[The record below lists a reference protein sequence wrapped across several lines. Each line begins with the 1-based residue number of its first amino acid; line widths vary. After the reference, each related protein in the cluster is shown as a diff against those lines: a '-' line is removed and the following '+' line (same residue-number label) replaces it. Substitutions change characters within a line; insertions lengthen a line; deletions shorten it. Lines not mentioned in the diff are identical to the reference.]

1 MVPEAYLKLQDKR
14 ISEIIQAQ
22 NKLTPISDAQ
32 VGLPEL
38 GRWIKY
44 NFVETH
50 EKTEILAK
58 LFLPSG
64 GAFGKPMSFPFGT
77 PPGITLNHYGKGKV
91 IYLASPI
98 EEYYERRRLPETRK
112 LIRKLVNILT
122 DNDFVFESGA
132 SPGLIMNISGN
143 SGVFYLHLLNY
154 NGAMHEDGYAV
165 ECVTPLKN
173 IKIRLG
179 KMFSNTIEIKTLW
192 TNKKIDFKEKDTI
205 IEFCLPELETFETL
219 IIRRN

>member
-1 MVPEAYLKLQDKR
+1 
-14 ISEIIQAQ
+14 
-22 NKLTPISDAQ
+22 
-32 VGLPEL
+32 
-38 GRWIKY
+38 
-44 NFVETH
+44 
-50 EKTEILAK
+50 
-58 LFLPSG
+58 
-64 GAFGKPMSFPFGT
+64 
-77 PPGITLNHYGKGKV
+77 
-91 IYLASPI
+91 
-98 EEYYERRRLPETRK
+98 
-112 LIRKLVNILT
+112 
-122 DNDFVFESGA
+122 
-132 SPGLIMNISGN
+132 
-143 SGVFYLHLLNY
+143 VFYLHLLNY